1 VKHDCGERYK
11 YFFVVC
17 YSIGNVMIKNRL
29 TLLTVIAT
37 ALIGGCSEDER
48 LAKMAQDSVQQ
59 QRSQNEEMTRLNRE
73 VAQGVKRLV
82 ESENES
88 RKELTGLQRD
98 IQQQHADTGRQRDQ
112 LEVERRQLATE
123 RYRESLLAPVLPHVV
138 LLVVCALPLVLAWYL
153 LHGWRCESQDDLA
166 IGELLIEE
174 LVSEQPQLLPRAPT
188 APAIGH
194 RDQALLTEREFDES
208 PDDGLG

>member
-1 VKHDCGERYK
+1 
-11 YFFVVC
+11 
-17 YSIGNVMIKNRL
+17 MIKNRL
-29 TLLTVIAT
+29 TLLTVIAI
-37 ALIGGCSEDER
+37 ALIGGCNEDER
-48 LAKMAQDSVQQ
+48 LARMAQDSVQQ

-73 VAQGVKRLV
+73 VAKGVTRLV

-88 RKELTGLQRD
+88 RKELTALQRD

-174 LVSEQPQLLPRAPT
+174 LVSEQPRLLPHNPT
-188 APAIGH
+188 TPAITH
-194 RDQALLTEREFDES
+194 RTQELAAEPDVDEQ
-208 PDDGLG
+208 PDDELG